1 MKLNPGEYIQVAH
14 AFEVLLFL
22 RSLLSVSSLSFKC
35 IVCFLSWFFRLQ
47 KCFLWEF
54 SVSGSVVIVVD
65 IFLLIKEI
73 YLLTLS
79 NSSCLPQKIRRL
91 GISRPPCSRSLEYY
105 LLGLVI
111 LHLSLPPPFRTNKQV
126 ELIFFDKFPTIF
138 LHFNTFKTKRSW
150 TFLIFLW
157 QSSIL
162 SRTGT

>member
-111 LHLSLPPPFRTNKQV
+111 LHLSLSPPFRTNEKV
-126 ELIFFDKFPTIF
+126 ELIFFGQMPNYIFAFQYFYNKKIMNISYFPLAEQYF
-138 LHFNTFKTKRSW
+138 V
-150 TFLIFLW
+150 
-157 QSSIL
+157 
-162 SRTGT
+162 